1 MRTLVIAAS
10 AALLAACGSQ
20 DASGET
26 AAQSSDDQLGAATS
40 PAAQVAQRGP
50 DLASCPKREPIE
62 EGLRQRTAAI
72 AIPAPL
78 AGIARADLDNIAVST
93 TGGATVCVDAS
104 WMESL
109 RDAALSPNQ
118 RFASF
123 GWDAYESYGHVVVDR
138 SGQGQVIDTGV
149 APLRSPSGKRF
160 AAVEYSESGF
170 GSLNAFA
177 VWDVRETGLSEVAK
191 VEDLPPEH
199 SEWRLDRWGGEDC
212 VELSAVAYEDMP
224 EDYRDIAKA
233 PRERFAAR
241 ASGRWQVQAS
251 ASCRAA

>member
-1 MRTLVIAAS
+1 V
-10 AALLAACGSQ
+10 
-20 DASGET
+20 
-26 AAQSSDDQLGAATS
+26 
-40 PAAQVAQRGP
+40 QVADRGP
-50 DLASCPKREPIE
+50 DLAVCPGRDPVE
-62 EGLRQRTAAI
+62 EGLRQRSKAITVPAA
-72 AIPAPL
+72 L
-78 AGIARADLDNIAVST
+78 DGVARADLDNIAVST
-93 TGGATVCVDAS
+93 SGGATICVDAS
-104 WMESL
+104 WMESI
-109 RDAALSPNQ
+109 RDPGLSPDR

-123 GWDAYESYGHVVVDR
+123 GWDAYEAYGHVVVDR

-149 APLRSPSGKRF
+149 APLRSPSGRRF

-177 VWDVRETGLSEVAK
+177 VWDIREIGVNEIAK

-199 SEWRLDRWGGEDC
+199 SEWRLDRWAGEDC
-212 VELSAVAYEDMP
+212 VELSAVAFEDMP

-233 PRERFAAR
+233 PRQHFVAR